1 MSRNTLTG
9 AEILNVV
16 NESDTDSDEQYAA
29 SDKEN
34 SESEDKLLIFEDGQ
48 DSSDESG
55 ENDTGTDRISS
66 RHGTNWWKN
75 LAPDR
80 GRCLQRN
87 TLTQAPGLTNYSQNF
102 KTPPKIFQLLFTS
115 EILQV
120 IMNNLEKK
128 LYNLITQNG
137 NY

>member
-16 NESDTDSDEQYAA
+16 NESDTDSDEQYTV
-29 SDKEN
+29 SDEED
-34 SESEDKLLIFEDGQ
+34 SESEDELLISEDGQ
-48 DSSDESG
+48 DSSDEVG

-66 RHGTNWWKN
+66 RDGTNWWKN

-87 TLTQAPGLTNYSQNF
+87 TLTQAPGLTNYGQIL
-102 KTPPKIFQLLFTS
+102 KLLRKSFNYY
-115 EILQV
+115 LQA
-120 IMNNLEKK
+120 KFYK
-128 LYNLITQNG
+128 LS
-137 NY
+137 